1 MVESGFPAARS
12 LSRAERGGSLSLP
25 MQYVFPEDNQ
35 TRNQINPDMREKSPK
50 PNLWTGGTSRSDRDG
65 IFKLLRNPG
74 IDSKESIPPA
84 YVAWRAGTT
93 ILFLL
98 GSYGPHRFF

>member
-35 TRNQINPDMREKSPK
+35 TRNQINPDMKGKIPQ
-50 PNLWTGGTSRSDRDG
+50 T
-65 IFKLLRNPG
+65 KLGEHPDQ
-74 IDSKESIPPA
+74 IET
-84 YVAWRAGTT
+84 V
-93 ILFLL
+93 FLN
-98 GSYGPHRFF
+98 F